1 MPDPG
6 AEEGVRGRELEV
18 VACVGAFAAGAGPGG
33 GEVRFVGGGVWG
45 EADVAVDA
53 EGLSG
58 RGRVLD
64 GACFWGRGGG
74 RLTRS
79 LGGSSGMVSSF
90 SAISGVRLS
99 TKESK
104 SFLDWR

>member
-1 MPDPG
+1 VPDPG

-33 GEVRFVGGGVWG
+33 GEVRFVGGGVGG

-58 RGRVLD
+58 RGRGLD
-64 GACFWGRGGG
+64 GGFLGERGKGG
-74 RLTRS
+74 RR
-79 LGGSSGMVSSF
+79 
-90 SAISGVRLS
+90 
-99 TKESK
+99 
-104 SFLDWR
+104 

>member
-1 MPDPG
+1 
-6 AEEGVRGRELEV
+6 VRK
-18 VACVGAFAAGAGPGG
+18 VGS
-33 GEVRFVGGGVWG
+33 E
-45 EADVAVDA
+45 
-53 EGLSG
+53 
-58 RGRVLD
+58 
-64 GACFWGRGGG
+64 GG

>member
-33 GEVRFVGGGVWG
+33 GEVRFVGGGVGG

-58 RGRVLD
+58 RGRGLD
-64 GACFWGRGGG
+64 GGFFRGEGEGGEAVRGGRVKGRGDLRGLWGG
-74 RLTRS
+74 VQGWS
-79 LGGSSGMVSSF
+79 
-90 SAISGVRLS
+90 RLS
-99 TKESK
+99 RR
-104 SFLDWR
+104 LAG